1 MLSHWIFT
9 LQNVGSFCIKAIEI
23 YFLIMK
29 KNRKRFRDWL
39 GVVDYFERRKHIELS
54 KSLSFEGGRN
64 LFWLDH
70 LKSSQKFSS
79 DLDNIAVDSNKQ
91 RINATCFLESS
102 SAFGYLHFFVTVHS
116 QKLQAI
122 RLFIA
127 RDQRFTIL
135 SKYHNASEKLCKAKR
150 YLFCQVREFDIVSW
164 CYESFDVVE
173 LYSMFFGDKNL
184 VLVFLQ
190 WTKLRNCNER
200 IFKIEFFTL
209 FL

>member
-1 MLSHWIFT
+1 

-29 KNRKRFRDWL
+29 KSRKRFRDWL

-64 LFWLDH
+64 LFRLDH

-102 SAFGYLHFFVTVHS
+102 SAFGST
-116 QKLQAI
+116 
-122 RLFIA
+122 
-127 RDQRFTIL
+127 
-135 SKYHNASEKLCKAKR
+135 
-150 YLFCQVREFDIVSW
+150 LFCNGPFAKAASDTIVYSARSTFHYFVKISQRVR
-164 CYESFDVVE
+164 
-173 LYSMFFGDKNL
+173 KA
-184 VLVFLQ
+184 LQ
-190 WTKLRNCNER
+190 SKE
-200 IFKIEFFTL
+200 IFIL
-209 FL
+209 PGSGI